1 MKKVCFLLP
10 EGMVK
15 PSSLFGA
22 IEVFEKANEFCIEKG
37 NGPFYELSVAGS
49 GISQSLL
56 DAQFMIQPGRHHL
69 ETLRPDI
76 IVIPGLYEQDR
87 YALDKNKAL
96 ISWMVQ
102 RYAQGT
108 ELASMCT
115 GAFLLAATGLLRH
128 EECSTHWLAGRAF
141 TNMFPDV
148 YLRTDKIIT
157 AINGIYTAGGAQ
169 SSLNLVLY
177 LVEKY
182 SGRPAALYCAKV
194 LQIDIER
201 SSQSPFIFFEGYK
214 KHGDEIIHKSQL
226 YIEKNIDER
235 ITVEF
240 LAGKFALSKRSFIRR
255 FKKATQHVPVEY
267 IQKVKMESAKRELEQ
282 SRKNVNEVMYAVGYT
297 DRKAFR
303 NMFKKVT
310 GLSPVDYRAKYNSAF
325 SGEPSGAAAPGR

>member
-10 EGMVK
+10 EGLVK

-22 IEVFEKANEFCIEKG
+22 IEVFEKANEFLAEKG
-37 NGPFYELSVAGS
+37 RSRFYELTLIGN

-56 DAQFMIQPGRHHL
+56 NAQFVVQPDRHNL

-76 IVIPGLYEQDR
+76 IIIPGLYEQGR
-87 YALDKNKAL
+87 YALEKNQAL
-96 ISWMVQ
+96 INWMVQ

-115 GAFLLAATGLLRH
+115 GAFLLAATGLLKD
-128 EECSTHWLAGRAF
+128 EECSTHWRAGQSFAA
-141 TNMFPDV
+141 MFPDV
-148 YLRTDKIIT
+148 HLRTDKIIT
-157 AINGIYTAGGAQ
+157 EVNGIYTAGGAQ
-169 SSLNLVLY
+169 SSLNLILY

-182 SGRPAALYCAKV
+182 SGRAAALYCAKI

-201 SSQSPFIFFEGYK
+201 NSQSPFIFFEGYK
-214 KHGDEIIHKSQL
+214 KHEDDVIRRSQV

-240 LAGKFALSKRSFIRR
+240 LANQSAMSKRSFIRR
-255 FKKATQHVPVEY
+255 FKKATQHVPIEY

-282 SRKNVNEVMYAVGYT
+282 NRKNVNEVMYAVGYT

-310 GLSPVDYRAKYNSAF
+310 GLSPLDYRAKYSQFSTSNS
-325 SGEPSGAAAPGR
+325 

>member
-10 EGMVK
+10 EGLVK

-22 IEVFEKANEFCIEKG
+22 IEVFEKANEFLVEKG
-37 NGPFYELSVAGS
+37 RSRFYELTLIGS

-56 DAQFMIQPGRHHL
+56 NAQFVVQPDRHNL
-69 ETLRPDI
+69 KTLQPDI
-76 IVIPGLYEQDR
+76 IIIPGLYEQDR
-87 YALDKNKAL
+87 YALEKNQTL
-96 ISWMVQ
+96 INWMVQ

-115 GAFLLAATGLLRH
+115 GAFLLAATGLLKN
-128 EECSTHWLAGRAF
+128 EECSTHWRASRSF
-141 TNMFPDV
+141 AAMFPDV
-148 YLRTDKIIT
+148 HLRTDKIIT
-157 AINGIYTAGGAQ
+157 ELNGIYTAGGAQ
-169 SSLNLVLY
+169 SSLNLILY

-182 SGRPAALYCAKV
+182 NGRAAALYCAKI

-201 SSQSPFIFFEGYK
+201 NSQSPFIFFEGYK
-214 KHGDEIIHKSQL
+214 KHEDDVIRRSQV

-240 LAGKFALSKRSFIRR
+240 LASQSAMSRRSFIRR
-255 FKKATQHVPVEY
+255 FKKATQHVPIEY

-282 SRKNVNEVMYAVGYT
+282 NRKNVNEVMYAVGYT

-310 GLSPVDYRAKYNSAF
+310 GLSPVDYRAKYSQLSTSNA
-325 SGEPSGAAAPGR
+325 